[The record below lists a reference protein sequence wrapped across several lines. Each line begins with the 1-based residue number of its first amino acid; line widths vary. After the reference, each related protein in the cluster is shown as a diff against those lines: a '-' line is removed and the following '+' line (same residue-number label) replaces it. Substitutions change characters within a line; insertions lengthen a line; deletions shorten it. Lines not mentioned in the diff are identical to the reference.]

1 LKVKNIC
8 SVKVVVCCLLLCVVS
23 ACHTPQKKLDGTYFK
38 WTDSYGRKVQLDK
51 EPQRIISLS
60 PGITE
65 ILFSLGA
72 QDKLVGVSDFCNYPA
87 ETQKITKVG
96 GMQNINME
104 VLLSL
109 HPDVVLIGSIVSQK
123 DVNAIEKMHIP
134 VIAVREETNL
144 ENMADEIEILGKIT
158 NKNDA
163 AKLQSKHW
171 KDKIKKLKQQRD
183 LNTNPKHTIYYVVG
197 FGDAGDFTAP
207 KDTHI
212 QEIID
217 LAGGINAGK
226 DLKDWS
232 VSREFLFKLD
242 PDIILVRKEDMDS
255 FIKRYPYTML
265 TAVKNK
271 KIYPIDSGWMDVV
284 SPRNLM
290 AVEYIQKLIV
300 EYDVR

>member
-1 LKVKNIC
+1 MNNIC
-8 SVKVVVCCLLLCVVS
+8 SVKIVVCCLLLCVVS
-23 ACHTPQKKLDGTYFK
+23 ACHTPQQQERGTYFR

-51 EPQRIISLS
+51 EPKRIISLS

-109 HPDVVLIGSIVSQK
+109 HPDVVLIGSIVPKK
-123 DVNAIEKMHIP
+123 DVESIEKMHIP
-134 VIAVREETNL
+134 VIAIREEKDL
-144 ENMADEIEILGKIT
+144 ESMADEMEVLGKIA
-158 NKNDA
+158 NKSEVA
-163 AKLQSKHW
+163 RLQSKQW
-171 KDKIKKLKQQRD
+171 KASVKKLKQQKE
-183 LNTNPKHTIYYVVG
+183 LNAASKRTVYYVVG

-217 LAGGINAGK
+217 LAGGINAGQ

-242 PDIILVRKEDMDS
+242 PDIILVRKEDKDS

-265 TAVKNK
+265 SAVKNHK
-271 KIYPIDSGWMDVV
+271 VYPIDSGWMDVV

-290 AVEYIQKLIV
+290 AVEYIQNLIA
-300 EYDVR
+300 EYGVKQ